1 LPASRLLGYK
11 TDGVKKPSLSSVQ
24 AIVAITAGV
33 LSVLGG
39 AYSFWQHIKPVAA
52 TGQVVAI
59 LREGRSDRPVTG
71 ATVEVL
77 TERDELVATLTSPDS
92 GRLQH
97 TLKEGSYRLRV
108 SHPRYAAEYLAIHV
122 TSGQMAEVRVEL
134 MRSAAGSTPIGDVVD
149 EGVGAVRR
157 FFRDLGGSK

>member
-1 LPASRLLGYK
+1 LPASRLLRYI
-11 TDGVKKPSLSSVQ
+11 DGGVAKISLSSVQ
-24 AIVAITAGV
+24 AIVAIAAGV

-39 AYSFWQHIKPVAA
+39 AYSLWQHLKPVPG
-52 TGQVVAI
+52 TGQVAAI
-59 LREGRSDRPVTG
+59 VRKGRSDRPVAG

-77 TERDELVATLTSPDS
+77 TERDELVATLTSPES

-122 TSGQMAEVRVEL
+122 GG
-134 MRSAAGSTPIGDVVD
+134 AGDG
-149 EGVGAVRR
+149 
-157 FFRDLGGSK
+157 